1 MNYIGLVL
9 VLVGGVIL
17 TAGDVLMKKW
27 VGTNNYL
34 FYIFGMLIYIVGLNF
49 LAQSFKYKNI
59 AVASIIFVL
68 INIITLSIFSWF
80 YFKETLSI
88 AQIIG
93 IILGLISV
101 IVLEWA

>member
-1 MNYIGLVL
+1 MNYIGIILL
-9 VLVGGVIL
+9 LIGGIIL
-17 TAGDVLMKKW
+17 TAGDILMKKW
-27 VGTNNYL
+27 VANNNYL
-34 FYIFGMLIYIVGLNF
+34 FYILGMLIYLVGLNF

-68 INIITLSIFSWF
+68 FNIITLSVFSWV

-101 IVLEWA
+101 IVLEVA